1 MSYDEKKY
9 LEEHKKTWSTF
20 VSFTIKGCII
30 ITILLILMALF
41 LTG

>member
-9 LEEHKKTWSTF
+9 LEEHKKTWSAF
-20 VSFTIKGCII
+20 VSLTIKGCII
-30 ITILLILMALF
+30 ITIMLILMALF

>member
-9 LEEHKKTWSTF
+9 LEDHKKTWRGF
-20 VSFTIKGCII
+20 VGFTIKGCII
-30 ITILLILMALF
+30 ITVVLILMSIF

>member
-20 VSFTIKGCII
+20 VSISIKGCII
-30 ITILLILMALF
+30 ITVVLILMAIF
-41 LTG
+41 LTN